1 MRKAW
6 FALAAALLSV
16 AALASS
22 AAAGPDQKGSD
33 RPQGTKYKSYND
45 NILSARA
52 RQQYTLTQQA
62 LQAKLQGKAKGK
74 TYEVSIGQHAL
85 LQRSG
90 TDKIFVI
97 VAEFGNTRHPSYP
110 DAGSPCAQPAG
121 QPCFPAD
128 GSAQRY
134 NGPLHNQIDAPNRAI
149 DNSTLWQADYNVPHY
164 ENMYF
169 NRMKTYYERQSSGR
183 YSIAGGVHGWVKV
196 PFNEAKYGRD
206 PCGSIVCTNVYF
218 LIRDA
223 MAYWVKQQL
232 DAGQTMTQIQDYL
245 KTYDQEDRFDVDGD
259 GNFREPDS
267 FIDHFQIVHAGGDQ
281 AAGDPHQGTDA
292 IWSHR
297 STAGF
302 AVGPGGNIGFNAGSD
317 GNSFAYNGGLLA
329 NPNNPTGIWVGDY
342 TIQPENGGLGVFAHE
357 YAHDLGLPDLYD
369 TSGNTGGAENNTAFW
384 TLMSSGANI
393 GDGNPNGI
401 GDAPVDMGAWEKFQL
416 GWLGCETCE
425 GGRQYDVVNA
435 GGKGTFQL
443 SPAGNGK
450 APKGNESK
458 AVFVMT
464 PDVKVEHPV
473 GPPAAN
479 GGQWYYWSQQGN
491 DLDNTMTHAV
501 STASSTALTATV
513 KYDIE
518 EDWDYAFIEAST
530 NGGSTFTPISTS
542 ISDELADHANPS
554 QHNQSGFNTS
564 DTGITGSTHGA
575 WINLSATLPAGTN
588 AIRVRYLTDGAAV
601 EQGFSIDNVAIGGQL
616 IDGGAESEPTGWT
629 YDGFVRIN
637 GSFITT
643 HVTAYVAEYKTH
655 TGYDKSLATAY
666 NFGFLDSRPDW
677 VETHPYD
684 EGLLINYWNSSY
696 EDNNVGEH
704 PGEGQLL
711 PVDSHPSFFHSYDGH
726 ILRNRILSYDSAFSI
741 RPTTAITVHKDSKP
755 TSIPSQAANPLFD
768 DSIPYW
774 FDNDGH
780 GATGSHVGR
789 YQPGWYS
796 VKVPNAGAQIRVN
809 DMDADKLVVQVRGAR

>member
-1 MRKAW
+1 MRNAW
-6 FALAAALLSV
+6 YALAAALLSV

-22 AAAGPDQKGSD
+22 AAAAPDQKGSD
-33 RPQGTKYKSYND
+33 RPAGTKYKSYND
-45 NILSARA
+45 NLLSARA
-52 RQQYTLTQQA
+52 RQQYRLTQKA

-85 LQRSG
+85 LQRTG

-97 VAEFGNTRHPSYP
+97 VAEFGNLRHISYP
-110 DAGSPCAQPAG
+110 DSGS
-121 QPCFPAD
+121 D
-128 GSAQRY
+128 GTPQRF
-134 NGPLHNQIDAPNRAI
+134 NGPLHNEIDPPNRAI

-169 NRMKTYYERQSSGR
+169 NRMNAYYQRQSAGR
-183 YSIAGGVHGWVKV
+183 YSVAGGVHGWVKV
-196 PFNEAKYGRD
+196 PFNEARYGRD
-206 PCGSIVCTNVYF
+206 LCGGIVCTNVYF

-223 MAYWVKQQL
+223 MAYWVKGQL
-232 DAGQTMTQIQDYL
+232 DSGKTLAEVQAYL
-245 KTYDQEDRFDVDGD
+245 KTYDQEDRYDVDGD

-317 GNSFAYNGGLLA
+317 ANSTSTTGPVI

-393 GDGNPNGI
+393 GDGGPNGI

-416 GWLGCETCE
+416 GWLGCETCA

-443 SPAGNGK
+443 SPAGNGI

-458 AVFVMT
+458 ALFVMT
-464 PDVKVEHPV
+464 PEVQVEHPV

-491 DLDNTMTHAV
+491 DLETQMTRTV
-501 STASSTALTATV
+501 STASSTALTAIV

-518 EDWDYAFIEAST
+518 QDWDYAFIEAST
-530 NGGSTFTPISTS
+530 NGGSSWTPVSTNR
-542 ISDELADHANPS
+542 SDKASDHGPGED
-554 QHNQSGFNTS
+554 HNASGFNTT
-564 DTGITGSTHGA
+564 DTGITGTTGGQWVSLT
-575 WINLSATLPAGTN
+575 ATLPAGTN
-588 AIRVRYLTDGAAV
+588 ALRVRYQTDGAVA
-601 EQGFSIDNVAIGGQL
+601 EQGFSIDNISIGGQL
-616 IDGGAESEPTGWT
+616 VDGGAEAEPTGWT
-629 YDGFVRIN
+629 YEGFVRIN
-637 GSFITT
+637 GTLITN
-643 HVTAYVAEYKTH
+643 HVTAYVAEYKRH
-655 TGYDKSLATAY
+655 VGYDKSLATAY

-684 EGLLINYWNSSY
+684 EGLLINYWNSAY

-711 PVDSHPSFFHSYDGH
+711 PVDAHPTFFHSYDGH
-726 ILRNRILSYDSAFSI
+726 LLRNRILSYDSAFSI
-741 RPTTAITVHKDSKP
+741 RPTTAITVHKNSQA
-755 TSIPSQAANPLFD
+755 TSIPSAAANPLFD
-768 DSIPYW
+768 DSKAYW
-774 FDNDGH
+774 FNTDGD

-789 YQPGWYS
+789 YQPGWYG
-796 VKVPNAGAQIRVN
+796 VKVPNAGVQVRVN
-809 DMDADKLVVQVRGAR
+809 DMDADKMVVQVRGAR

>member
-1 MRKAW
+1 MRNAW
-6 FALAAALLSV
+6 YALAAAMLSAV
-16 AALASS
+16 AIAST
-22 AAAGPDQKGSD
+22 AAAAPDQRGSD
-33 RPQGTKYKSYND
+33 RPAGTHYKSYSD
-45 NILSARA
+45 NILDGRA
-52 RQQYTLTQQA
+52 RKQYQLTQKA

-74 TYEVSIGQHAL
+74 TYEVEIGQHAL

-90 TDKIFVI
+90 TDKIFV
-97 VAEFGNTRHPSYP
+97 VLAQFGNLRHVSYP
-110 DAGSPCAQPAG
+110 DSGS
-121 QPCFPAD
+121 D
-128 GSAQRY
+128 GTPQRY
-134 NGPLHNQIDAPNRAI
+134 DGPLHNQIDPPNRAV
-149 DNSTLWQADYNVPHY
+149 DNSTLWQADYNSAHY

-169 NRMKTYYERQSSGR
+169 SRMRTYYERQSSGR
-183 YSIAGGVHGWVKV
+183 YSIAGGVHGWVQV
-196 PFNEAKYGRD
+196 PFNEARYGRD
-206 PCGSIVCTNVYF
+206 LCGSIVCSNVYF

-223 MAYWVKQQL
+223 MAYWVKGQL
-232 DAGQTMTQIQDYL
+232 DAGKTMAEIQAYL
-245 KTYDQEDRFDVDGD
+245 RTYDQEDRYDVDGD

-297 STAGF
+297 SKAGF

-317 GNSFAYNGGLLA
+317 ANSTSTTGPVV

-393 GDGNPNGI
+393 GNGGPDGI
-401 GDAPVDMGAWEKFQL
+401 GDAPTDMGAWEKFQL
-416 GWLGCETCE
+416 GWLGCETCD

-435 GGKGTFQL
+435 GGKATFQL
-443 SPAGNGK
+443 SPSANGK
-450 APKGNESK
+450 APKGQESK

-464 PDVKVEHPV
+464 PDVKVDHPV
-473 GPPAAN
+473 GPPAAS
-479 GGQWYYWSQQGN
+479 GGSWFYWSKSGN
-491 DLDNTMTHAV
+491 DLENSMTRATPGAGGQ
-501 STASSTALTATV
+501 SITAIGRW
-513 KYDIE
+513 DIE
-518 EDWDYAFIEAST
+518 LDWDYAFIEAST
-530 NGGSTFTPISTS
+530 DGGTTFHPVILNVSRDPAT
-542 ISDELADHANPS
+542 D
-554 QHNQSGFNTS
+554 QSGFNAAGG
-564 DTGITGSTHGA
+564 GITGTTGGTWVPISG
-575 WINLSATLPAGTN
+575 TLPAGTN
-588 AIRVRYLTDGAAV
+588 AIRVRYQTDGAVA
-601 EQGFSIDNVAIGGQL
+601 GMGLSIDNIAIGGTL
-616 IDGGAESEPTGWT
+616 VDGGSETEPTGW
-629 YDGFVRIN
+629 DESGFVRIN
-637 GSFITT
+637 GTYVTS
-643 HVTAYVAEYKTH
+643 HVSAYVAEYRTH
-655 TGYDKSLATAY
+655 DGYDASLATAY

-711 PVDSHPSFFHSYDGH
+711 PVDAHPTFFHSYDGH
-726 ILRNRILSYDSAFSI
+726 LLRNRILSYDSAFSI
-741 RPTTAITVHKDSKP
+741 LPTTSITVHKNSQP
-755 TSIPSQAANPLFD
+755 VTIPSQAANPLFD
-768 DSIPYW
+768 DSKAYW
-774 FDNDGH
+774 FDSDGD

-796 VKVPNAGAQIRVN
+796 VKVPNAGVQIRVN